1 MELTVGGGGGEGA
14 GVADHWRLLS
24 IGERNHFVGKLLDRG
39 KDREDARLAD
49 KIFTKRSETI
59 SKERS
64 FASNLK
70 INSGLPTHWKFTLA
84 GKMTNNLSKL
94 FSLKIAERSESKSA
108 KRSFASN
115 IKI

>member
-49 KIFTKRSETI
+49 KIFTKQSETK

-64 FASNLK
+64 FASNLNFFLGSLR
-70 INSGLPTHWKFTLA
+70 IGNLLVNSCWENWP
-84 GKMTNNLSKL
+84 
-94 FSLKIAERSESKSA
+94 KSCLL
-108 KRSFASN
+108 
-115 IKI
+115 